1 MALPSS
7 PIDWNESH
15 VREWLTEV
23 GFGSYAHVLCDVHK
37 INGTALLML
46 SEKDLKS
53 PPINME
59 VCFENELVVY
69 NCPIFFLSSS
79 FRF

>member
-1 MALPSS
+1 MAMALPSS

-59 VCFENELVVY
+59 VCFENEVVV
-69 NCPIFFLSSS
+69 
-79 FRF
+79 